1 MTALPVVPLKQANTV
16 RLIPSGRL
24 KPPVL
29 APLAD
34 TDDELN
40 EIAEI
45 DDATND
51 RLVGA
56 LHLPPGLAPDE
67 LVGPSYGWGHTY
79 INNAFIKT
87 RSTGN
92 RFNGPERGAWY
103 AAFDVETAL
112 EEVAYHL
119 TAELEAIGHFDNTTD
134 YGELLA
140 DFIGDFHDTR
150 GLNPTPNWL
159 NPGREIGYPAGQ
171 QLAAE
176 LRATGSRGLIYPSV
190 RRPGGDCIAA
200 FLPNVVQ
207 NLRQGG
213 MWRLVWQGT
222 PVPEKTR
229 IVE

>member
-1 MTALPVVPLKQANTV
+1 MTALPIVSIAQTDTV

-29 APLAD
+29 SPLAD
-34 TDDELN
+34 THGELQDIS
-40 EIAEI
+40 EIEG
-45 DDATND
+45 ATNQ
-51 RLVGA
+51 RLAGRF
-56 LHLPPGLAPDE
+56 HLPSDLSADE
-67 LVGPSYGWGHTY
+67 LVGGSSGWGHTY
-79 INNAFIKT
+79 INAAFIHT

-92 RFNGPERGAWY
+92 RFNSPERGAWY

-134 YGELLA
+134 CGELLA